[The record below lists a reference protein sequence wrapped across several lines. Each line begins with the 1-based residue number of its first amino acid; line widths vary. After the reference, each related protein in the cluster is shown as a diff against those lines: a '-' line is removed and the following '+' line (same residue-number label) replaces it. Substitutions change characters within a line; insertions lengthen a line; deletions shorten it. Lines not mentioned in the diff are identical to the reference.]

1 MQTLTHSMTFD
12 YPIETLWNLV
22 LSFEQ
27 WAHTVPGYQSH
38 QKVNA
43 SQYSMFILSNFG
55 FTKKQLNIQFK
66 IMDLTKPSKVLFKVS
81 SDNQNMKGRGYL
93 ELSKINNEKTSG
105 FLRLDYL
112 ITGTMSSIIK
122 SVISNSGKEKAEAA
136 IKETVHNLLN

>member
-55 FTKKQLNIQFK
+55 FTKKQLIIQFK
-66 IMDLTKPSKVLFKVS
+66 IMYLTKSSKVLFKVTNV
-81 SDNQNMKGRGYL
+81 NQIMNG
-93 ELSKINNEKTSG
+93 LS
-105 FLRLDYL
+105 Y
-112 ITGTMSSIIK
+112 
-122 SVISNSGKEKAEAA
+122 
-136 IKETVHNLLN
+136 